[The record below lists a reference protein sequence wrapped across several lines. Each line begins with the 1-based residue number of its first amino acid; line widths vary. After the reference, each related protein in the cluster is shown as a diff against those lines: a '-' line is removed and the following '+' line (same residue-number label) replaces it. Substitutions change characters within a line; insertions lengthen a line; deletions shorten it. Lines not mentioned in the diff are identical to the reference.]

1 MCRLAAYLGP
11 EIYLARLLDDQPN
24 SLVRQ
29 SWDPQE
35 MNETRLNA
43 DGFGFG
49 WYTHDQ
55 YPVKYTNILP
65 IWSDGNLVAL
75 GRSLKSPVWLANV
88 RSATPGQET
97 SLANTQPFIHD
108 QLMYLHNGYLEGF
121 NQGVRQ
127 RFHEF
132 LAPAIQATIRGN
144 TDSEYLFALLQQSLQ
159 ECDGQLRGCL
169 KEGFDL
175 LERILVGRA
184 ALLNIVLYNG
194 SRIIACRHAM
204 NGAVC
209 PTLYYCTRHPDYP
222 GAVLVT
228 SERFS
233 NHECWTAAPPH
244 SMLEIKPDRPVEL
257 SSL

>member
-11 EIYLARLLDDQPN
+11 EIYLARLLDDQPH

-29 SWDPQE
+29 SWDPRE
-35 MNETRLNA
+35 LNEARLNA

-49 WYTHDQ
+49 WYTQDRQ
-55 YPVKYTNILP
+55 PVKYTNILP
-65 IWSDGNLVAL
+65 IWSDSNLAAL
-75 GRSLKSPVWLANV
+75 GQSLKSPVWLANV

-97 SLANTQPFIHD
+97 SLANTQPFIHANI
-108 QLMYLHNGYLEGF
+108 MYLHNGYLEGF

-127 RFHEF
+127 HFHEF
-132 LAPAIQATIRGN
+132 LAPATQAAIRGN
-144 TDSEYLFALLQQSLQ
+144 TDSEYVFALLLQ
-159 ECDGQLRGCL
+159 TLAECDGHLRGCL

-184 ALLNIVLYNG
+184 ALLNIVLFNG

-204 NGAVC
+204 NSAEC
-209 PTLYYCTRHPDYP
+209 PSLYYCTRHPDYP
-222 GAVLVT
+222 RATLLV

-233 NHECWTAAPPH
+233 NHDCWTEVPPH
-244 SMLEIKPDRPVEL
+244 SILEIKPGRPVDV